1 MKKQSI
7 HAIVAYGPDGKQNKV
22 IELTEKEYAELERA
36 MQWPEDLEA
45 YDRLNSV
52 LHISLDGRIVGTSPR
67 WSKS

>member
-7 HAIVAYGPDGKQNKV
+7 KAIVAYGADGKQRKV

-45 YDRLNSV
+45 YDRLNTPV
-52 LHISLDGRIVGTSPR
+52 YATLEGWIIN
-67 WSKS
+67 

>member
-1 MKKQSI
+1 MKKQSTN
-7 HAIVAYGPDGKQNKV
+7 AIVAYGPDGKQRKV
-22 IELTEKEYAELERA
+22 IELTEKEYEELERA

-67 WSKS
+67 KII

>member
-1 MKKQSI
+1 MKKQSTN
-7 HAIVAYGPDGKQNKV
+7 AIVAYGPDGKQRKV

-52 LHISLDGRIVGTSPR
+52 LHISFDGRIVGTSPR
-67 WSKS
+67 KII

>member
-1 MKKQSI
+1 MKKQSTN
-7 HAIVAYGPDGKQNKV
+7 AIVAYGPDGKQRKV
-22 IELTEKEYAELERA
+22 IELTEKKYAELERA

-67 WSKS
+67 KII

>member
-7 HAIVAYGPDGKQNKV
+7 KAIVAYGADGKQRKV

-45 YDRLNSV
+45 YDRLNTPIYAT
-52 LHISLDGRIVGTSPR
+52 LEGWIIN
-67 WSKS
+67 

>member
-1 MKKQSI
+1 MKKQSTN
-7 HAIVAYGPDGKQNKV
+7 AIVGYGPDGKVTRV
-22 IELTEKEYAELERA
+22 IELTEADYQELERA